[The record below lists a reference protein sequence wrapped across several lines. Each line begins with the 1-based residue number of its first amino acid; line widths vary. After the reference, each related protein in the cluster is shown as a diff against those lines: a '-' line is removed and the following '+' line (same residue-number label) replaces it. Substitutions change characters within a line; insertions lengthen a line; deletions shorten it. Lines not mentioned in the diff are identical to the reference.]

1 MDCLEFQ
8 GNMIQYVNGEL
19 SFKDKEQFMEHVR
32 SCDECRDEL
41 EIYYIILNSMRQMDD
56 EVQLTD
62 DFHGE
67 YLAQLLSTEAELFV
81 RKRSRARRRIAL
93 PVVVGATVL
102 LTGLSRE
109 QNVVTWDR
117 NHSVY
122 EMKFRFSENERHRMY
137 DQNVTDEI
145 LFELMEKLDE

>member
-8 GNMIQYVNGEL
+8 GKMIRYVNGEL
-19 SFKDKEQFMEHVR
+19 TFKEKEQFMEHVR

-41 EIYYIILNSMRQMDD
+41 EIYYIILNSMRQMDE

-67 YLAQLLSTEAELFV
+67 YLAQLLRTEAELFV

-109 QNVVTWDR
+109 QNITTWNR
-117 NHSVY
+117 SQSVY
-122 EMKFRFSENERHRMY
+122 EMKFRFSEIERHRMY
-137 DQNVTDEI
+137 DKNVTDDI
-145 LFELMEKLDE
+145 LIELMEKLNE